1 MEGAGA
7 TPCPFLL
14 ADAERG
20 QENMSDSGGLERGE
34 TSRGRLTRALP
45 FLVLALAVVATYS
58 NTLPNEFHLDDL
70 YRIRDNPE
78 IRRVSPVLRH
88 FTDPGTISGSRGVSE
103 SALNQIGQYR
113 PLLPLSL
120 SLNYAFGG
128 LALPGYHV
136 VNIAI
141 HLAGCVLVFLLVLRI
156 LALARPRGLAAG
168 GHARAAALLVALVY
182 AVHPLSG
189 NPVNYIL
196 ARDLLLMQVFLLG
209 SLLVHAGGGERPPE
223 WRWVVA
229 LLLLELALLSKV
241 TAAIAPLVILLW
253 EWTIGG
259 ASLRTARPWKRAAPY
274 AAVVVGHLAA
284 ARLLLDFGDLSR
296 VQSGAPWSWTY
307 ALSQA
312 DVHLSQYLANF
323 FWPEAIRM
331 APYAIERTALLD
343 PPVLLGIGVIV
354 GSLVLAVRLR
364 RAAPPAGFAILGYWA
379 LMLPESSV
387 FPISHLAVHYR
398 AFPSSWLLFL
408 GVAVLAVRFLRP
420 RAAAAFGSVIVI
432 VLALTSFSMNRIY
445 RTETSLWAHS
455 VEHGGEA
462 LAHMNYAMS
471 LPDRNDPRVRRHLER
486 AVEMSPNYVLAQIN
500 LGLLSLDEG
509 KTAEGLARLRVVARM
524 APDWPE
530 AHHWLSIALDRV
542 DAPDEAL
549 HAAEQ
554 AAALDPGNIQYRYRL
569 ALARSRAG
577 FFDGAL
583 AAARSVL
590 ELDTA
595 HADARFV
602 EAHALLMLGH
612 AEESSRVYSI
622 YLSARPDDVEARF
635 DLAYARVSMGECNRA
650 LDDIAQ
656 VLRRHPAHAAARRYL
671 DLCEDEARGGP
682 PAIDRVLELHYD
694 AAFAAYRAGEYRRS
708 LEFLRLVE
716 AIRPD
721 YAEALFLQGFDLQML
736 GRVEESI
743 AAYEAY
749 LASHPDAAQVHFN
762 VGYALAGLGR
772 CAQALE
778 HLDRT
783 LELRPDHAEAREIR
797 ADCGIQRSARIAPA
811 IQNEGTT

>member
-1 MEGAGA
+1 MSAS
-7 TPCPFLL
+7 
-14 ADAERG
+14 ERY
-20 QENMSDSGGLERGE
+20 ESSG
-34 TSRGRLTRALP
+34 TSRGWGARAVP
-45 FLVLALAVVATYS
+45 ILVLALAVAATYS
-58 NTLPNEFHLDDL
+58 NTLRNGFHLDDL

-78 IRRVSPVLRH
+78 IRSVSPVLRH

-120 SLNYAFGG
+120 SLNYALGG
-128 LALPGYHV
+128 LDLPGYHV

-141 HLAGCVLVFLLVLRI
+141 HLAGCVLVFLLVARMLS
-156 LALARPRGLAAG
+156 LARPRGLPAG
-168 GHARAAALLVALVY
+168 AHARGAALLVALVY

-189 NPVNYIL
+189 YPVNYIL
-196 ARDLLLMQVFLLG
+196 ARDLLLMQAFLLG
-209 SLLVHAGGGERPPE
+209 SLLVYARGGDRPGP
-223 WRWVVA
+223 WRWA
-229 LLLLELALLSKV
+229 LALSLLELALLSKV
-241 TAAIAPLVILLW
+241 TAAIAPLLILLW

-259 ASLRTARPWKRAAPY
+259 KSLRTARPWRRALPY
-274 AAVVVGHLAA
+274 AAVVTGHLAA
-284 ARLLLDFGDLSR
+284 AWLLLDFGDLSR
-296 VQSGAPWSWTY
+296 VQSSAPWSWTY
-307 ALSQA
+307 AFSQA
-312 DVHLSQYLANF
+312 DIHLSEYLQNF

-331 APYAIERTALLD
+331 APYATLRTALLD
-343 PPVLLGIGVIV
+343 PRVLLGLGTIAA
-354 GSLVLAVRLR
+354 SLVLALWVR
-364 RAAPPAGFAILGYWA
+364 RAAPVAAFGILGYWA
-379 LMLPESSV
+379 FMLPESSV
-387 FPISHLAVHYR
+387 IPISHLAVHYR
-398 AFPSSWLLFL
+398 AFPSSWLLYL
-408 GVAVLAVRFLRP
+408 VAGLLAVRFLRP
-420 RAAAAFGSVIVI
+420 RVAAAIGSVV
-432 VLALTSFSMNRIY
+432 VLALAVTSFSMNRIY

-471 LPDRNDPRVRRHLER
+471 LPDRADPRVREHLER
-486 AVEMSPNYVLAQIN
+486 AVEMSPNYVLAHIN
-500 LGLLSLDEG
+500 LGLLALDQGE
-509 KTAEGLARLRVVARM
+509 TEEGLARLRGVARM

-530 AHHWLSIALDRV
+530 AHHWLSVALDRV
-542 DAPDEAL
+542 DALDEAVV
-549 HAAEQ
+549 AAEE

-590 ELDTA
+590 ELDPA

-602 EAHALLMLGH
+602 EAHALLMLGES
-612 AEESSRVYSI
+612 EESTRAYSI
-622 YLSARPDDVEARF
+622 YLTARPDHIDARF
-635 DLAYARVSMGECNRA
+635 DLAYARVSMGKCGQA
-650 LDDIAQ
+650 VDDLARI
-656 VLRRHPAHAAARRYL
+656 LRDRPEHAAARRYL
-671 DLCEDEARGGP
+671 ELCEDEARGGP
-682 PAIDRVLELHYD
+682 AAVDRALELHYE

-716 AIRPD
+716 AIRHD

-772 CAQALE
+772 CDQALE

-783 LELRPDHAEAREIR
+783 LELHPDYAEARRIR
-797 ADCGIQRSARIAPA
+797 ADCGIQRSARTAPA
-811 IQNEGTT
+811 IQSEEAT